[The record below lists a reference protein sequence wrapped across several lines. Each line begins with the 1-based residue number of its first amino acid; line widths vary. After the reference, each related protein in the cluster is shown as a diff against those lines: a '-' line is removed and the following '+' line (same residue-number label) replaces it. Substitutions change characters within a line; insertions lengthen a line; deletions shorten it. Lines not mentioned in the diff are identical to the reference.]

1 MLRLCTL
8 DQVNAPDSV
17 LRHGRA
23 PDGSVHVLSPSLSED
38 PSVLRGFYLRVVD
51 EVLWLRGFMCD
62 DLHVMGAD
70 DRWVLSAPTSA
81 P

>member
-1 MLRLCTL
+1 MPLVSRKVGPFLAVT
-8 DQVNAPDSV
+8 P
-17 LRHGRA
+17 G
-23 PDGSVHVLSPSLSED
+23 PSGVDIAS
-38 PSVLRGFYLRVVD
+38 FYLRVVD
-51 EVLWLRGFMCD
+51 EAPWLRGFMCD